1 MISGEDEEDRRDEP
15 PFAFDDVWPE
25 DEPLPLTDA
34 ECARLVRGH
43 PVRWRGTLEQALR
56 LPGRYE
62 LAGGWLYAR
71 RG

>member
-1 MISGEDEEDRRDEP
+1 MSDEDEARRDEP
-15 PFAFDDVWPE
+15 PFAFEDVWPE
-25 DEPLPLTDA
+25 DAPLPLTDA
-34 ECARLVRGH
+34 ACARLARGH

-62 LAGGWLYAR
+62 LVAGWLYVR

>member
-1 MISGEDEEDRRDEP
+1 
-15 PFAFDDVWPE
+15 
-25 DEPLPLTDA
+25 LPLTKA
-34 ECARLVRGH
+34 ACTRLVRGH

-62 LAGGWLYAR
+62 LVAGGLYLR